1 MKRLTSILVLLLLL
15 ATTSARGQSVDELN
29 TQIERLRREMAQT
42 EALLGRSQT
51 DRQSVLGS
59 MGLVQQRLTLQTS
72 LVSSLDARIAAIER
86 QVRGKTATVGA
97 LTAQLDAL
105 RAEYAAMIR
114 AAYRGRQSG
123 GTLAFL
129 FASRDFNDVTRRL
142 YYLRRYALVR
152 QRKAESIDSLAGALG
167 RDIAALGVLRDSL
180 AGSVRTQRA
189 EAAKLTRDRD
199 EFRRMERSLGAQI
212 TDYRNR
218 IAERQREIGAL
229 QDRIRQII
237 AEQARRS
244 QAAPR
249 SAAEQEALVLLTGRF
264 DENRGRLPSPVAGG
278 VVVRRFGA
286 QPHPTQRG
294 VMQNNNGINLAVER
308 GAAVR
313 AVFDGE
319 VIDILLGS
327 GINNT
332 VILRHGN
339 YYTTYSNLEQ
349 ISVKTGDQVATGQTL
364 GRIYSGANT
373 ENYILP
379 FTVSDGT
386 RSVSPRFVDPE
397 QWIAR

>member
-1 MKRLTSILVLLLLL
+1 MKRLVPILVLLLF
-15 ATTSARGQSVDELN
+15 AAVGARGQSVDELN

-59 MGLVQQRLTLQTS
+59 MGLVQQKLTLQTS
-72 LVSSLDARIAAIER
+72 LVASLQSRIAAIER
-86 QVRGKTATVGA
+86 QVRGKTEAA
-97 LTAQLDAL
+97 DELAARLAAL

-114 AAYRGRQSG
+114 ATYRGRQSG

-152 QRKAESIDSLAGALG
+152 RRKAEDIDSLATVLG

-180 AGSVRTQRA
+180 ARSVSAQRT
-189 EAAKLTRDRD
+189 EADKLTRDRD
-199 EFRRMERSLGAQI
+199 EFRRVERSLGAQI

-218 IAERQREIGAL
+218 IADQQRQVESL
-229 QDRIRQII
+229 QDRIRRII
-237 AEQARRS
+237 AEEARRS

-249 SAAEQEALVLLTGRF
+249 SAAEEQALVLLTGRF

-332 VILRHGN
+332 VILRHGG
-339 YYTTYSNLEQ
+339 YYTTYSNLET
-349 ISVKTGDQVATGQTL
+349 INVKKGDQVATGQTL
-364 GRIYSGANT
+364 GRVYSGANA

-386 RSVSPRFVDPE
+386 QSVSPRFVDPE